1 MSDTQKILSVD
12 DSAIIRRI
20 VKNTADLLGF
30 DLLEAGNGQE
40 ALEILKANTGNV
52 NLILLDWNM
61 PVMDGPTTLKHL
73 KESADT
79 ASIPVM
85 MLTTEGAKSNIIE
98 AIRGGA
104 KQYLTKP
111 FTPEDL
117 STRILQCVEMD
128 DF

>member
-1 MSDTQKILSVD
+1 MSDTPKILSVD

-40 ALEILKANTGNV
+40 ALDVLKANTGTI

-73 KESADT
+73 KDSADT
-79 ASIPVM
+79 ANIPVM